1 MIEERG
7 GGGVNL
13 EGERCI
19 WRSDPAL
26 GHPAW
31 ALLVGR
37 PRAVESV

>member
-19 WRSDPAL
+19 WRSDPTV

-31 ALLVGR
+31 TLLGGCLYS
-37 PRAVESV
+37 VES